1 MVKESKTYNSY
12 YQPNDVTSISVC
24 GFHRTFFPSMGSEAH
39 LEFGITL
46 AEEY

>member
-1 MVKESKTYNSY
+1 MVKESKTCNSY
-12 YQPNDVTSISVC
+12 YQPNDVISIC
-24 GFHRTFFPSMGSEAH
+24 GFHGTFFPSMGSEAH